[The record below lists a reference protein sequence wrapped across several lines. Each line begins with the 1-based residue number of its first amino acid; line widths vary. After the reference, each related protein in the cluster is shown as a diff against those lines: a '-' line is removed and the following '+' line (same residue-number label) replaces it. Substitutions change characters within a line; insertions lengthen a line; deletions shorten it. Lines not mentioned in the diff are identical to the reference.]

1 MISVFISCTVGC
13 AAAAAAAAYESRRVH
28 DLTLVAA
35 AMCTLR
41 TDSHNCSNTAA
52 AAAAAAA
59 QLILTTLQLVALALL
74 RV

>member
-1 MISVFISCTVGC
+1 MISVLISCTAGC
-13 AAAAAAAAYESRRVH
+13 AAAAAAAYECRIVATFSNVYAAYRLAQLLH
-28 DLTLVAA
+28 I
-35 AMCTLR
+35 
-41 TDSHNCSNTAA
+41 